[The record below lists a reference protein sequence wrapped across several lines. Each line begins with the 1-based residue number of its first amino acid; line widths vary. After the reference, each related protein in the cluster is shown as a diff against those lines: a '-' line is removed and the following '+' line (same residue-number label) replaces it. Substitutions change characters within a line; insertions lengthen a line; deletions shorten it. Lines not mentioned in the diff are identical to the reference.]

1 MAACCLLASLVGSV
15 DDGRSTESVIVTLYL
30 GSGVVR
36 PGAMVIDREIDWGR
50 RRCNRERMTE
60 IERQIDGG
68 QIEDMFLLLMLDRLA
83 RQRREDCW
91 MGRIEQDGNCAV
103 HVCVGICAT

>member
-15 DDGRSTESVIVTLYL
+15 EDGSTESVIVTLYV

-50 RRCNRERMTE
+50 RRNRERVTE
-60 IERQIDGG
+60 IER
-68 QIEDMFLLLMLDRLA
+68 QIEDMFLLLLLLDRLA

-103 HVCVGICAT
+103 HVCVGDCAT